1 MNNPARILYLSG
13 TGARMGGAT
22 VSRAALVERL
32 DRSQFE
38 PYALVGSDG
47 EFADVLRGLGADVT
61 VSELK
66 PIVRSYN
73 PFILLRCV
81 LRLIMGCRSVMKVCR
96 KKRIDVV
103 HANDNTVVFFAVIP
117 AMLTGRK
124 CAWHVRSPVSRLG
137 HIGAFLIKR
146 CDALIFCSQSNAE
159 PFKKFFPKFTEKI
172 FIAYEGVDIP
182 SLVERSQPSWIR
194 AQHDIPADAP
204 LVGIV
209 GRIARIKGQDEFLK
223 AAVVVSKLYP
233 KARFVVGGG
242 PVAGSR
248 DALAADTAY
257 EREIKALA
265 DRLGV
270 AEKVIFTGY
279 RHNIPA
285 AMKELDV
292 LVVPSRR
299 EGLGLVALEAMALG
313 VPVVVSG
320 IGGLREI
327 VENEV
332 NGLSV
337 PVDAAGALGMAISR
351 LLKDRALAKRLAEEG
366 KRTVETHFSADT
378 HASTVADVYRVMTE
392 TNE

>member
-1 MNNPARILYLSG
+1 VNPIRILYLSD

-22 VSRAALVERL
+22 VSLASLVERL
-32 DRSQFE
+32 DRSQFQ
-38 PYALVGSDG
+38 PFALVGSDG

-73 PFILLRCV
+73 PLILLRCV
-81 LRLIMGCRSVMKVCR
+81 LRLITGCRSVMKVCR
-96 KKRIDVV
+96 QKKIDVI

-117 AMLTGRK
+117 AMVTGRK

-137 HIGAFLIKR
+137 RIGAFLIKR

-172 FIAYEGVDIP
+172 FIAYEGVDIA
-182 SLVERSQPSWIR
+182 SLVERSQASSIR
-194 AQHDIPADAP
+194 EEY
-204 LVGIV
+204 GISP
-209 GRIARIKGQDEFLK
+209 D
-223 AAVVVSKLYP
+223 AVVVSKLSP
-233 KARFVVGGG
+233 RARFAVVGG

-257 EREIKALA
+257 EREIKELA

-279 RHNIPA
+279 RHDIPA
-285 AMKELDV
+285 AMKDLDV

-332 NGLSV
+332 NGLIV
-337 PVDAAGALGMAISR
+337 PVDAAGALGMAVSR
-351 LLKDRALAKRLAEEG
+351 LLRDRAFAKRLAEEG
-366 KRTVETHFSADT
+366 KKTVEMHFSADA
-378 HASTVADVYRVMTE
+378 HASTVADVYRVMTK